1 MSMSLFLIVIAYVY
15 LASVSIV
22 LTLIDVRSH
31 RLPNAIVL
39 PSYAVLAM
47 LFTGACL
54 FGAPWQNL
62 LRAAIAAA
70 TLFAFYWLLRAIR
83 PGGMG
88 GGDVKLAGV
97 IGAALGFI
105 GWGALVVGAF
115 AAFFIGGFVG
125 IGLMIVRRATRK
137 TAIPFGPFMVVGAWI
152 GIFAGECIARSYTGL
167 LVG

>member
-62 LRAAIAAA
+62 LRAAIGAA
-70 TLFAFYWLLRAIR
+70 TLFGFYWLLRAIR

-97 IGAALGFI
+97 LGLYLGWLGWGPVIVGGFLGFLL
-105 GWGALVVGAF
+105 GAV
-115 AAFFIGGFVG
+115 VG
-125 IGLMIVRRATRK
+125 IGILLTRKGGRK
-137 TAIPFGPFMVVGAWI
+137 TAIPFGPFMLAGALLAVLW
-152 GIFAGECIARSYTGL
+152 GESLADLYTG
-167 LVG
+167 VVFG

>member
-1 MSMSLFLIVIAYVY
+1 MSLFLIVIAYVY

-54 FGAPWQNL
+54 FGAPWPNL

-70 TLFAFYWLLRAIR
+70 TLFGFYWLLRAIR

-88 GGDVKLAGV
+88 GGDVKRAGV
-97 IGAALGFI
+97 LGAALGWI
-105 GWGALVVGAF
+105 GWGSLVVGAF
-115 AAFFIGGFVG
+115 AAFLIGGLVG
-125 IGLMIVRRATRK
+125 LALIATRRASRT
-137 TAIPFGPFMVVGAWI
+137 TSIPFGPFMLVGAWI
-152 GIFAGECIARSYTGL
+152 GIAVGEPLSRGYLTL
-167 LVG
+167 LAIG

>member
-1 MSMSLFLIVIAYVY
+1 MSLFLIVIAYVY

-62 LRAAIAAA
+62 LRAAIGAA
-70 TLFAFYWLLRAIR
+70 TLFGFYWLLRAIR
-83 PGGMG
+83 PGG
-88 GGDVKLAGV
+88 DLA
-97 IGAALGFI
+97 A
-105 GWGALVVGAF
+105 VVRIDADEIRDSVHRVPFLRRNF
-115 AAFFIGGFVG
+115 A
-125 IGLMIVRRATRK
+125 
-137 TAIPFGPFMVVGAWI
+137 
-152 GIFAGECIARSYTGL
+152 
-167 LVG
+167 

>member
-1 MSMSLFLIVIAYVY
+1 MSLFLIVIAYVY

-62 LRAAIAAA
+62 LRA
-70 TLFAFYWLLRAIR
+70 IR
-83 PGGMG
+83 SGGMG

-97 IGAALGFI
+97 LGAALGWI
-105 GWGALVVGAF
+105 GWGSLVVGAF
-115 AAFFIGGFVG
+115 AAFLIGGLVG
-125 IGLMIVRRATRK
+125 LALIATRRASRT
-137 TAIPFGPFMVVGAWI
+137 TSIPFGPFMLVGAWI
-152 GIFAGECIARSYTGL
+152 GIAVGEPLSRGYLTL
-167 LVG
+167 LGIG